1 MVIVSILIN
10 VLLYTRLLILKT
22 GFMLGVS
29 YIENNIAHIHISVQ
43 FPLFLTKR
51 KYTCST
57 FFWHKTLI
65 IQLRSSE
72 PKVLRSLR
80 KALRLPSHR
89 SHPPGPGGR
98 SALWKPRPGCRVS
111 RPGTADSA
119 SGRCH
124 SSPCP
129 VPNGCSVCQTRDLAR
144 RLGQVP
150 LWKRGANL

>member
-65 IQLRSSE
+65 VSCGRQRQRCSGVFAKHVVYLHV
-72 PKVLRSLR
+72 VLI
-80 KALRLPSHR
+80 H
-89 SHPPGPGGR
+89 
-98 SALWKPRPGCRVS
+98 
-111 RPGTADSA
+111 
-119 SGRCH
+119 
-124 SSPCP
+124 
-129 VPNGCSVCQTRDLAR
+129 RDLEAD
-144 RLGQVP
+144 LLFESQG
-150 LWKRGANL
+150 